1 MARLTALKS
10 KNLRKPGR
18 YGDGNGLYLNIA
30 KGGSKS
36 WIQRLTIDGSRRD
49 MGLGGYPAVSLAQAR
64 ESASKNKSAVANGIN
79 PILVKRRAAI
89 PTFKEAAIKVHSIN
103 LPTWRN
109 PKHAAQWISTLES
122 YVFPAIGDMKID
134 AIGKADVLVCL
145 TPVWTSKAETAR
157 RVRQRMRS
165 VFSWAMAHD
174 YIETN
179 PAGEGIDAALPTMP
193 RIKAHHRSLPYQE
206 VPALLEAIDA
216 TRASI
221 ASKLC
226 MRFVILTACRSGEA
240 RRTAWDEVDMETATW
255 TLSGARM
262 KGGRSHRV
270 PLSDSAL
277 EVLGAAASIYDGSG
291 LVFPSPVRPGQPLSD
306 MTLTKI
312 LRDSRLAD
320 RATVHGFRS
329 SFRIWAEECSS
340 ASHAAMELSLAH
352 AVGSAVEQA
361 YMRSDLL
368 EQRRTLMQQWANFLT
383 KHPHKENC
391 PNSDMC

>member
-1 MARLTALKS
+1 MARLTAVKAKS
-10 KNLRKPGR
+10 LNKPGR

-30 KGGSKS
+30 KGGTKS
-36 WIQRLTIDGSRRD
+36 WVQRLTIDGTRRD
-49 MGLGGYPAVSLAQAR
+49 IGLGGYPAVSLSQAR

-79 PILVKRRAAI
+79 PIVGKRRAAI
-89 PTFKEAAIKVHSIN
+89 PTFREAARKVHAIN

-109 PKHAAQWISTLES
+109 PKHAAQWISTLET
-122 YVFPAIGDMKID
+122 YVFPSIGEMKID
-134 AIGKADVLVCL
+134 TIGKADVLVCL
-145 TPVWTSKAETAR
+145 TPIWASKAEIAR
-157 RVRQRMRS
+157 RVRQRIRS

-174 YIETN
+174 YIRHN
-179 PAGEGIDAALPTMP
+179 PAGEGIDAALPAMP

-206 VPALLEAIDA
+206 VPALLESIDA

-240 RRTAWDEVDMETATW
+240 RRAAWGEVDLETATW
-255 TLSGARM
+255 TLSGERM
-262 KGGRSHRV
+262 KDGKPHRV
-270 PLSDSAL
+270 PLSDSTL
-277 EVLGAAASIYDGSG
+277 EVLGAAAAIYDRSG
-291 LVFPSPVRPGQPLSD
+291 LAFPSPVSPGRPLSD

-312 LRDSRLAD
+312 LRDNRLAD

-329 SFRIWAEECSS
+329 SFRVWAEERTS
-340 ASHAAMELSLAH
+340 ASHAAMELALAH

-368 EQRRTLMQQWANFLT
+368 EQRRELMQQWADYLRQPIVLST
-383 KHPHKENC
+383 
-391 PNSDMC
+391 

>member
-1 MARLTALKS
+1 MARLTAVKAKS
-10 KNLRKPGR
+10 LNKPGR

-30 KGGSKS
+30 KGGTKS
-36 WIQRLTIDGSRRD
+36 WVQRLTIDGTRRD
-49 MGLGGYPAVSLAQAR
+49 IGLGGYPAVSLSQAR

-79 PILVKRRAAI
+79 PIVEKRRAAI
-89 PTFKEAAIKVHSIN
+89 PTFREAARKVHAIN

-109 PKHAAQWISTLES
+109 PKHAAQWISTLET
-122 YVFPAIGDMKID
+122 YVFPSIGEMKID
-134 AIGKADVLVCL
+134 TIGKADVLVCL
-145 TPVWTSKAETAR
+145 TPVWASKAETAR
-157 RVRQRMRS
+157 RVRQRIRS

-174 YIETN
+174 YIQHN
-179 PAGEGIDAALPTMP
+179 PAGEGIDAALPAMP

-221 ASKLC
+221 ANKLC

-240 RRTAWDEVDMETATW
+240 RWAAWDEVDLETATW
-255 TLSGARM
+255 TLGGERM
-262 KGGRSHRV
+262 KGGKAHRV
-270 PLSDSAL
+270 PLSDSTL
-277 EVLGAAASIYDGSG
+277 DVLGAAASIYDGSG
-291 LVFPSPVRPGQPLSD
+291 LVFPSPVRPGRPLSD

-312 LRDSRLAD
+312 LRDNRLAD

-329 SFRIWAEECSS
+329 SFRIWAEERTS
-340 ASHAAMELSLAH
+340 ASHAAMELALAH

-368 EQRRTLMQQWANFLT
+368 EQRRELMQQWADYLRQPIVLST
-383 KHPHKENC
+383 
-391 PNSDMC
+391 

>member
-1 MARLTALKS
+1 MARLTAVKAKS
-10 KNLRKPGR
+10 LNKPGR

-30 KGGSKS
+30 KGGTKS
-36 WIQRLTIDGSRRD
+36 WVQRLTIDGTRRD
-49 MGLGGYPAVSLAQAR
+49 IGLGGYPAISLSQAR
-64 ESASKNKSAVANGIN
+64 ERASKNKSAVANGIN
-79 PILVKRRAAI
+79 PIVEKRRAAI
-89 PTFKEAAIKVHSIN
+89 PTFREAARKVHAIN

-109 PKHAAQWISTLES
+109 PKHAAQWISTLET
-122 YVFPAIGDMKID
+122 YVFPSIGEMKID
-134 AIGKADVLVCL
+134 TIGKADVLVCL
-145 TPVWTSKAETAR
+145 TPVWASKAETVR
-157 RVRQRMRS
+157 RVRQRIRS

-174 YIETN
+174 YIQHN
-179 PAGEGIDAALPTMP
+179 PAGEGIDAALPAMP

-206 VPALLEAIDA
+206 VPALLESIDA

-240 RRTAWDEVDMETATW
+240 RRAAWDEVDLETATW
-255 TLSGARM
+255 TLSGERM
-262 KGGRSHRV
+262 KGGKPHRV
-270 PLSDSAL
+270 PLSDSTL

-291 LVFPSPVRPGQPLSD
+291 LVFPSPVRPGRPLSD

-312 LRDSRLAD
+312 LRDNRLAD

-329 SFRIWAEECSS
+329 SFRVWAEERTS

-368 EQRRTLMQQWANFLT
+368 EQRRELMQQWADYLRQPIVLST
-383 KHPHKENC
+383 
-391 PNSDMC
+391 

>member
-1 MARLTALKS
+1 MARLTAVKAKS
-10 KNLRKPGR
+10 LNKPGR

-30 KGGSKS
+30 KGGTKS
-36 WIQRLTIDGSRRD
+36 WVQRLTIDGTRRD
-49 MGLGGYPAVSLAQAR
+49 MGLGGYPAVSLSQAR
-64 ESASKNKSAVANGIN
+64 ERASKNKSAVANGIN
-79 PILVKRRAAI
+79 PIVVKRRAAI
-89 PTFKEAAIKVHSIN
+89 PTFREAALKVHAIN

-109 PKHAAQWISTLES
+109 PKHAAQWISTLET
-122 YVFPAIGDMKID
+122 YVFPSIGEMKID
-134 AIGKADVLVCL
+134 TIGKADVLVCL
-145 TPVWTSKAETAR
+145 TPVWASKAETAR
-157 RVRQRMRS
+157 RVRQRIRS

-174 YIETN
+174 YIQHN
-179 PAGEGIDAALPTMP
+179 PAGEGIDAALPAMP

-240 RRTAWDEVDMETATW
+240 RRAAWDEVDLETATW
-255 TLSGARM
+255 TLSGERM
-262 KGGRSHRV
+262 KGGKPHRV

-277 EVLGAAASIYDGSG
+277 EVLGAAASVYDGSG
-291 LVFPSPVRPGQPLSD
+291 LVFPSPVRPGRPLSD

-312 LRDSRLAD
+312 LRDNRLAD
-320 RATVHGFRS
+320 RATVHGLRS
-329 SFRIWAEECSS
+329 SFRIWAEERTS
-340 ASHAAMELSLAH
+340 ASHAAMELALAH

-368 EQRRTLMQQWANFLT
+368 EQRRELMQQWADYLRQPIVLST
-383 KHPHKENC
+383 
-391 PNSDMC
+391 